1 MGTNHWHI
9 VMDCKTPGCKSVIEW
24 ADVGEKKDTVSMDK
38 ILENID
44 VPTPCLLTC
53 PICHQK
59 HKYALKDLRWLEEP
73 MVLEG

>member
-1 MGTNHWHI
+1 
-9 VMDCKTPGCKSVIEW
+9 VIEW
-24 ADVGEKKDTVSMDK
+24 ADVGEKKDTVSMNK
-38 ILENID
+38 ILENIE